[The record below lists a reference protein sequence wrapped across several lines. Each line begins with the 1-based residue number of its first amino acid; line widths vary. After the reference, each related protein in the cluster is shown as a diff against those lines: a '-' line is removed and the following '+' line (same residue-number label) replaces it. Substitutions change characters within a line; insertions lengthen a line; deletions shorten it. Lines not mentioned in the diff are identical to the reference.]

1 MTLHH
6 PARAVSYRKSL
17 VPLGARAFGRL
28 FIFGVFTA
36 LMIGCGPKL
45 PERVTVSGQVFID
58 GKPLTCGSI
67 SLVPKDARPSTGA
80 IDEHGRFTL
89 TCYGGKDGAIKG
101 RHAVRVIATKPL
113 PKDAIRWLAPQKYA
127 DHRTSGLSAD
137 IDGPTDSLRIDLTW
151 SGGAPFVEYL
161 KK

>member
-1 MTLHH
+1 MPLHQSAGTFSH
-6 PARAVSYRKSL
+6 FRSGVYSRARL
-17 VPLGARAFGRL
+17 VVALL
-28 FIFGVFTA
+28 VCGVFTA
-36 LMIGCGPKL
+36 ATIGCGSRM
-45 PERVTVSGQVFID
+45 PERVTVSGQVMID

-101 RHAVRVIATKPL
+101 HHAVRVVASKPL
-113 PKDAIRWLAPQKYA
+113 PGDAIRWLAPPKYA
-127 DHRTSGLSAD
+127 DHRTSGLGVD

-151 SGGAPFVEYL
+151 GGGAPFVEQQ